1 MSRFQLKTSQF
12 DLAYNK
18 LKLGNHNPIYFLM
31 GEDQFLHSHFINE
44 LVNRLFIDETISKT
58 FLIPDDMGSKE
69 IMDQLI
75 TQDLFN
81 SKKIFILMNPNGL
94 KGKTRDEILKLY
106 ENPPPNNILVISQ
119 YEYGVKNKFLE
130 SLATLSKPIICSTPF
145 ESEMTKWAKL
155 FFNENK
161 ILDISDEILSSIIS
175 MAGDSLGHLK
185 NEIDKVSLSL
195 DDPNEINQ
203 IDITKF
209 SGWKRKYRQ
218 FEFFNFLGKRQLNKS
233 LELGRA
239 LVLEDTSMINLLYP
253 LTEFFQELLF
263 IKIFNGTNN
272 FRKSYTRLSPSV
284 NKQLPSYAK
293 NYKNKEIAFA
303 LKRLEQI
310 DKKLKTSRIKDE
322 SAITEFIYGTLSH
335 G

>member
-1 MSRFQLKTSQF
+1 MPRFQLKTTQF
-12 DLAYNK
+12 DLAYNE
-18 LKLGNHNPIYFLM
+18 LKSGNHNSIYFLM
-31 GEDQFLHSHFINE
+31 GEDQFLHSHFINK
-44 LVNRLFIDETISKT
+44 LVNTLFNDEPISKT

-69 IMDQLI
+69 IIDQLVA
-75 TQDLFN
+75 QDLFN
-81 SKKIFILMNPNGL
+81 SKKVFILMNPNGL
-94 KGKTRDEILKLY
+94 RGKARDEILELY
-106 ENPPPNNILVISQ
+106 KNPPPNNILVISQ

-130 SLATLSKPIICSTPF
+130 SLANLSKPIICSTPF
-145 ESEMTKWAKL
+145 ENEMIKWAKL
-155 FFNENK
+155 FFSENK
-161 ILDISDEILSSIIS
+161 ILNISNEILSSIVS

-185 NEIDKVSLSL
+185 NEIDKISLSL
-195 DDPNEINQ
+195 DDPSEINQ

-263 IKIFNGTNN
+263 IKIFKGTNN

-322 SAITEFIYGTLSH
+322 SAITEFIYGTLSN

>member
-1 MSRFQLKTSQF
+1 MSRFQLKTTQF

-18 LKLGNHNPIYFLM
+18 LKLGNHDPIYFLM

-94 KGKTRDEILKLY
+94 RGKTRDEILKLY

-130 SLATLSKPIICSTPF
+130 SLANLSKPIICSTPF
-145 ESEMTKWAKL
+145 QNEMIKWAKL
-155 FFNENK
+155 FFSKNK
-161 ILDISDEILSSIIS
+161 ILNISNEILFSIVS

-209 SGWKRKYRQ
+209 SGWKRKYRP
-218 FEFFNFLGKRQLNKS
+218 
-233 LELGRA
+233 
-239 LVLEDTSMINLLYP
+239 V
-253 LTEFFQELLF
+253 
-263 IKIFNGTNN
+263 
-272 FRKSYTRLSPSV
+272 SYTHLT
-284 NKQLPSYAK
+284 LPT
-293 NYKNKEIAFA
+293 
-303 LKRLEQI
+303 KRI
-310 DKKLKTSRIKDE
+310 V
-322 SAITEFIYGTLSH
+322 
-335 G
+335 

>member
-1 MSRFQLKTSQF
+1 
-12 DLAYNK
+12 
-18 LKLGNHNPIYFLM
+18 
-31 GEDQFLHSHFINE
+31 
-44 LVNRLFIDETISKT
+44 
-58 FLIPDDMGSKE
+58 MGSKE
-69 IMDQLI
+69 IIDQLVA
-75 TQDLFN
+75 QDLFN
-81 SKKIFILMNPNGL
+81 SKKVFILMNPNGL
-94 KGKTRDEILKLY
+94 RGKARDEILELY
-106 ENPPPNNILVISQ
+106 KNPPPNNILVISQ

-130 SLATLSKPIICSTPF
+130 SLANLSKPIICSTPF
-145 ESEMTKWAKL
+145 ENEMIKWAKL
-155 FFNENK
+155 FFSENK
-161 ILDISDEILSSIIS
+161 ILNISNEILFSIVS

-185 NEIDKVSLSL
+185 NEIDKISLSL
-195 DDPNEINQ
+195 DDPSEINQ

-233 LELGRA
+233 LELGRS

-263 IKIFNGTNN
+263 IKIFKGTNN

-284 NKQLPSYAK
+284 NKKLPSYAK

-322 SAITEFIYGTLSH
+322 SAITEFIYGTLSN